1 METDKVIFMK
11 ILIVED
17 EPSLRELM
25 QKTLVKERYVVET
38 ASTFHEASLKIAD
51 YSYDCIL
58 LDIML
63 PDGNGL
69 RLLEHIKELRK
80 RENVI
85 IISARNSLEDKV
97 LGLEQGADDY
107 LPKPFHTAELLA
119 RIRSVLR
126 RGRSGGDLSLS
137 LGNVSLWPEGRRV
150 EVEGRELAL
159 LKKEFDILLYFMQR
173 PNHLVDKAVLAE
185 AVWGDH
191 IDQADSF
198 HFVYAQVKNLRQQL
212 KKAGATIEIRSIY
225 GFGYKLVINE
235 EE

>member
-1 METDKVIFMK
+1 MK

-17 EPSLRELM
+17 EPSLREIM
-25 QKTLVKERYVVET
+25 YRALVQEHYVVET
-38 ASTFHEASLKIAD
+38 AATYAEADAKVAG

-159 LKKEFDILLYFMQR
+159 LKKEFDILLYFM
-173 PNHLVDKAVLAE
+173 
-185 AVWGDH
+185 
-191 IDQADSF
+191 
-198 HFVYAQVKNLRQQL
+198 
-212 KKAGATIEIRSIY
+212 
-225 GFGYKLVINE
+225 
-235 EE
+235 